1 MIPGITASRVAA
13 EPSYS
18 FITEGIV
25 AVLDAQSYSSGQLWD
40 NQVASPADGSAQT
53 DYDFWLGTEETVTA
67 RDPTFQNLGLV
78 SAYAAFDG
86 NDLFTLAKLSAAAS
100 PAFITTMNL
109 VGAKYTLEFWV
120 WLSGNYGSNV
130 HPYFDS
136 GTQDF
141 GGTDVSRGIIFA
153 DIGAQTSDL
162 TAGHLNFRVQRDS
175 GGSSALLL
183 DGDNLLPTEQI
194 IQIAVSYDSTGA
206 EPSFLYSNGDYEPVG
221 GNNTWSGVLNTP
233 GVNPAVQRAR
243 IGARGDTNFS
253 MPPGNRIYI
262 ARFYNRNLSKAELD
276 SNWHSTRVRFGLPA

>member
-1 MIPGITASRVAA
+1 MIPGITASRTHA
-13 EPSYS
+13 EPGYS

-25 AVLDAQSYSSGQLWD
+25 AVLDAKTYSAGQLWT
-40 NQVASPADGSAQT
+40 NQIASPADGSAQA

-67 RDPTFQNLGLV
+67 RDPVFQNTG
-78 SAYAAFDG
+78 SDNAYAVFDG

-120 WLSGNYGSNV
+120 WLSGVYGSNV
-130 HPYFDS
+130 NPYFDS

-141 GGTDVSRGIIFA
+141 GGADVSRGIVFA

-175 GGSSALLL
+175 GGSSSLLRN
-183 DGDNLLPTEQI
+183 GDNLLPTEQV
-194 IQIAVSYDSTGA
+194 IQIAVSYDSTGTD
-206 EPSFLYSNGDYEPVG
+206 PSFLYHNGDYESVG
-221 GNNTWSGVLNTP
+221 GNNTWSGVPVTP
-233 GVNPAVQRAR
+233 GINPAVQRAR

-253 MPPGNRIYI
+253 IPAGNRIHI
-262 ARFYNRNLSKAELD
+262 ARIYNRNLSKAELD
-276 SNWHSTRVRFGLPA
+276 SNWHSTRGRFGLPA